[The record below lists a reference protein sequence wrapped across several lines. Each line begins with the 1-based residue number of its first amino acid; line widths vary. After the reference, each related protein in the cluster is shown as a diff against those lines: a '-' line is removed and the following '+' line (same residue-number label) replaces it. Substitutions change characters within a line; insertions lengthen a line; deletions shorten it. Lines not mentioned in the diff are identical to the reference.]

1 MLQIFMHFLFTAKAQ
16 FLNFAGITY
25 IYIYGFYHPKPPSSF
40 SFDKYI
46 YIYSPHF
53 FFFRFAEMPSAFA
66 GPDLETTPGGCCCVC
81 SAASISNRKTS
92 AKYGIKNW
100 ENPGRSQEGEV
111 GGWCL
116 GGGCCPVGSCLCPWH
131 ITHTLRLIIGYLSA
145 DNKQE
150 QQQQQTSQ
158 GGGCFAGGWGSLW
171 VVGGWPGW
179 CKEEEPEL
187 TSHPKTVA
195 ISLPIERPISL
206 RPFGQEV

>member
-100 ENPGRSQEGEV
+100 ENPGRSQEGE
-111 GGWCL
+111 
-116 GGGCCPVGSCLCPWH
+116 GGGGGLVSGG
-131 ITHTLRLIIGYLSA
+131 RLLSRWLVFVSMA
-145 DNKQE
+145 HHSYAKAYHWL
-150 QQQQQTSQ
+150 SV
-158 GGGCFAGGWGSLW
+158 C
-171 VVGGWPGW
+171 
-179 CKEEEPEL
+179 
-187 TSHPKTVA
+187 
-195 ISLPIERPISL
+195 
-206 RPFGQEV
+206 